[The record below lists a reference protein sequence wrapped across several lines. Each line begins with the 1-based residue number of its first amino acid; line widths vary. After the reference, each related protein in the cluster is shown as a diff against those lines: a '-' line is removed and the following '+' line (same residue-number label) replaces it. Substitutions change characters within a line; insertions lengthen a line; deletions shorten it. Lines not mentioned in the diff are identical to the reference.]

1 MGTRQYNFDSWDYD
15 DFLMELERLTNSY
28 TLEPN
33 STSYAM
39 YQRVSDK
46 LFLQMQDDGG
56 IDVSETHSVLDAVG
70 DREFE
75 EAREILSE

>member
-1 MGTRQYNFDSWDYD
+1 MEKRSYNFDSWGYD

-46 LFLQMQDDGG
+46 LFLQMQSDGEL
-56 IDVSETHSVLDAVG
+56 DVSETHFVLDAVS
-70 DREFE
+70 DDEFE
-75 EAREILSE
+75 KARQILGE